1 MTQES
6 IDIWNLNIKKESIE
20 SFLRYRYSPDIM
32 TIFFHF
38 LRQNK
43 INIAFSVG
51 NWSRGRR
58 LYPSVSLHILSTNS
72 VHVHARFNF
81 RRLDVHMPS

>member
-1 MTQES
+1 MNQLTFE
-6 IDIWNLNIKKESIE
+6 IE
-20 SFLRYRYSPDIM
+20 TLEFLRYRYSPDIM
-32 TIFFHF
+32 TIFQF

-58 LYPSVSLHILSTNS
+58 FYPNVSRHILSRNS
-72 VHVHARFNF
+72 VHARFNF
-81 RRLDVHMPS
+81 RRLDVHMPSLSIFVMT